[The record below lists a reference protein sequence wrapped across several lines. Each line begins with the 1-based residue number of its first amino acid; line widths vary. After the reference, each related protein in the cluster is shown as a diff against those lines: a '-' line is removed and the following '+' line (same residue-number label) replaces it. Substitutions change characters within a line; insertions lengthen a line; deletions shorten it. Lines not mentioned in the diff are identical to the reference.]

1 MVTIIPSNFYTLDGT
16 DSHADPSNPLF
27 RKINFEHEAAVR
39 LVSTELR
46 RAWTA
51 LPPPGDRDSKSE
63 ISAVQDFIRA
73 NRDKTPEE
81 LAAMAIASSNP
92 DTQSIHTSWRDAV
105 YDQWNNVLYDVGKF
119 LPEICPGDLCHRPP
133 DCELFALEFHG
144 DDVVRV
150 WDQDVLLIPA
160 FLKPGVSI
168 RVKILQQRQQDEVA
182 PDEGIPDEAGSDPA
196 SSAPAPF
203 DCDSTENLSTGRRV
217 VLPDVEVGVFDASNP
232 CEIWYIKQGTSVCF
246 HVDIGGE
253 TGAKGL
259 AAVIMYGPL
268 YEMNDDE
275 REWREIESSRVSAM
289 KTAGLM

>member
-27 RKINFEHEAAVR
+27 RKINFQHQADVR

-51 LPPPGDRDSKSE
+51 LPPPGNRDPKSD

-73 NRDKTPEE
+73 NRDKAPEE
-81 LAAMAIASSNP
+81 LAAIAITSSNP

-144 DDVVRV
+144 GDVVRR

-168 RVKILQQRQQDEVA
+168 RVKISQQRQQDKAV
-182 PDEGIPDEAGSDPA
+182 PDESGSDPA
-196 SSAPAPF
+196 SSAPASL
-203 DCDSTENLSTGRRV
+203 DCDSAGNLSTRREG
-217 VLPDVEVGVFDASNP
+217 VLRDVEVGVFDASNP

-246 HVDIGGE
+246 HVDNGGE
-253 TGAKGL
+253 IEGKGL
-259 AAVIMYGPL
+259 AAVIIYGPL

-275 REWREIESSRVSAM
+275 RESREIESSRVSAM
-289 KTAGLM
+289 KMAGLM

>member
-1 MVTIIPSNFYTLDGT
+1 MTTIIPSNFYTLDGT
-16 DSHADPSNPLF
+16 DSHTNPSNPLF

-63 ISAVQDFIRA
+63 ISAVQEFIKA
-73 NRDKTPEE
+73 NRDKTLEE
-81 LAAMAIASSNP
+81 LAAIAIASSNP

-168 RVKILQQRQQDEVA
+168 RVKILQQRQQDEAVPNEA
-182 PDEGIPDEAGSDPA
+182 IPDESGSV
-196 SSAPAPF
+196 APPSF
-203 DCDSTENLSTGRRV
+203 DCDSAGNLSTGRERV
-217 VLPDVEVGVFDASNP
+217 LRDVEVGVFDASNP
-232 CEIWYIKQGTSVCF
+232 CEIWYIKQGTSACF
-246 HVDIGGE
+246 HVDNGGEIGG
-253 TGAKGL
+253 KGL
-259 AAVIMYGPL
+259 AAVMVYGPL

-275 REWREIESSRVSAM
+275 REWREIESSRVSVM
-289 KTAGLM
+289 KMAGLM